1 MGLARGV
8 PFHDEDSVYISW
20 AGKSLGDSFL
30 NLERPGI
37 HRSGIV
43 HREHPG
49 RSNHSDAYRAWV
61 EPPRNIGM
69 PVHDGKAYYIK
80 VSAQADGSFTVT
92 NQRNMF
98 RKTYGA
104 RSTV

>member
-1 MGLARGV
+1 MKTLFTSPGLENLWEIHFSILSGQEYTV
-8 PFHDEDSVYISW
+8 PGLFIANTLDDPIT
-20 AGKSLGDSFL
+20 AMPID
-30 NLERPGI
+30 PG
-37 HRSGIV
+37 S
-43 HREHPG
+43 
-49 RSNHSDAYRAWV
+49 

-104 RSTV
+104 RSTFEGN